1 MDDVFSFVVN
11 QYHRSS
17 MEHLFVLFDDDYFLE
32 FSNLNKLINKIK
44 KRKEK
49 ELTDDVREGRSVFS
63 F

>member
-1 MDDVFSFVVN
+1 
-11 QYHRSS
+11 